1 MSRCS
6 IAETKDEI
14 NSQDGIGIE
23 LFTDEE
29 MDARNAVDFM
39 KRKGSLNQIVT
50 YIPFLEAAKLLPTPP
65 LVHEVQEVPIV
76 QIPVRLKFDA
86 QCDIEE
92 IEDIEV
98 IEDTT
103 APTAQHLD
111 MPGSSSDSEVN
122 PNSSSPLNRGLKTST
137 SEPSLSMIPLIARC
151 PTDKPCP
158 LTMAPRR
165 KTEQRSL
172 KNQTRY
178 TDS

>member
-1 MSRCS
+1 MTPHGNFVLQNHSVSPRDS
-6 IAETKDEI
+6 KSVAE
-14 NSQDGIGIE
+14 
-23 LFTDEE
+23 
-29 MDARNAVDFM
+29 
-39 KRKGSLNQIVT
+39 
-50 YIPFLEAAKLLPTPP
+50 KLLSAGQPLYGLHGANQAITNSASGPGKLSVRALRKTGLRIKEVAGATPI
-65 LVHEVQEVPIV
+65 LYNDL
-76 QIPVRLKFDA
+76 QIPVRIKGSVK
-86 QCDIEE
+86 CE
-92 IEDIEV
+92 

-103 APTAQHLD
+103 APSAQHLD

-137 SEPSLSMIPLIARC
+137 SESSLSMIPLIARC